1 MDNASKLPTRP
12 KNLIYPTVKFE
23 DFYIQFDSVRE
34 LAKHP
39 EWKRVYSKYYELNA
53 FEMDIPIGETTEDQN
68 NFSAE
73 KQLEEIIKIA
83 QSFMYFCHRYV
94 KILHPMHG
102 TIPFILYQYQRR
114 VIECYRDNKYNMVS
128 KFRQGGL
135 TTVAVLY
142 GLWMAMYKNDQQI
155 YVLSKTDREALAA
168 GDIAKKAMDNFPSWI
183 YNADRANINK
193 HEKQFDDVGSKIC
206 FFTPEAAR
214 GKSASLIIIDE
225 AAFIS
230 GMNDHWKAMYP
241 VVATGGSINVVST
254 VNGLGNWYEETYHA
268 AQARENFFNVIDI
281 DYWEHPVYANPE
293 WVKVTRLNLGEK
305 KYQQE
310 ILRDFLGSGET
321 YISSQIIGQLTR
333 YTASSEADPP
343 RTTFEKWSNRIVPPS
358 WHDGALWLWKEPQ
371 DGQEY
376 IIGVD
381 CAEGV
386 EGGDNSC
393 FEVLDVTTLEQVG
406 EFYSNT
412 IPPHIFS
419 QIIYQIAGYYN
430 TALVVVENMSVGG
443 AVLSMLQNDLAYEN
457 LYYETKKKVVNAPG
471 MKIGVANRSLLLEC
485 LQQRLQNNTIRINSK
500 RFVHELKTFI
510 FNPQK
515 RRAEAI
521 RKKHDDAIMAMCIAL
536 YVRDEEM
543 RGIPVGADVP
553 DEMTKIF
560 KTEMYA
566 EIRKEIME
574 GSKKDWLNEESTDPI
589 LMPESDELLTP
600 VTFNI
605 RRRHD
610 KLLKEFG
617 WMINWLVL
625 AGNLLYYS
633 SLS

>member
-1 MDNASKLPTRP
+1 MDNTGQLPQRP
-12 KNLIYPTVKFE
+12 KDLVYPETRFE
-23 DFYIQFDSVRE
+23 DFYVQFDSVAE
-34 LAKHP
+34 LVEHP
-39 EWKRVYSKYYELNA
+39 DWKNIYSNFYEFDE
-53 FEMDIPIGETTEDQN
+53 FEMDIPIGETIEDQN
-68 NFSAE
+68 NFSTDE
-73 KQLEEIIKIA
+73 QLKEIIKIA
-83 QSFMYFCHRYV
+83 HSFTYFCHRYV
-94 KILHPMHG
+94 KILHPVHG
-102 TIPFILYQYQRR
+102 TIPFILYKYQRT
-114 VIECYRDNKYNMVS
+114 VIECYENHKYNMVS

-168 GDIAKKAMDNFPSWI
+168 GDIAEKAMDNFPHWI
-183 YNADRANINK
+183 YNTQKAEISK
-193 HEKQFDDVGSKIC
+193 HEKKFSDVGSKIC
-206 FFTPEAAR
+206 FYTPEAAR

-241 VVATGGSINVVST
+241 VVATGGCINVVST

-281 DYWEHPVYANPE
+281 DYWEHPIYANPD
-293 WVKVTRLNLGEK
+293 WVRVTRLNLGEK
-305 KYQQE
+305 KWQQE

-321 YISSQIIGQLTR
+321 YISPHIIGQLNL
-333 YTASSEADPP
+333 YTKNLEIP
-343 RTTFEKWSNRIVPPS
+343 RTTFDRWTNRNASPDWSE
-358 WHDGALWLWKEPQ
+358 GALWIWKEPQ

-386 EGGDNSC
+386 GDDGDNSC
-393 FEVLDVTTLEQVG
+393 FQVIDASTLEQVA
-406 EFYSNT
+406 EFYSNL

-419 QIIYQIAGYYN
+419 QIIYQIGEYYN
-430 TALVVVENMSVGG
+430 TALIVVENMSVGG
-443 AVLSMLQNDLAYEN
+443 AVLGMLQNDLAYEN
-457 LYYETKKKVVNAPG
+457 LYYETKKVRTNAPG
-471 MKIGVANRSLLLEC
+471 VKVGVQNRSVFLET
-485 LQQRLQNNTIRINSK
+485 LQQRLQNNTLRINSK

-521 RKKHDDAIMAMCIAL
+521 SKKHDDAIMAMCIAL
-536 YVRDEEM
+536 YIRDEEM

-560 KTEMYA
+560 KTEMYQ

-574 GSKKDWLNEESTDPI
+574 GSKQDWLSDESDDPV
-589 LMPESDELLTP
+589 LPLDDELLAP

-617 WMINWLVL
+617 W
-625 AGNLLYYS
+625 
-633 SLS
+633 

>member
-1 MDNASKLPTRP
+1 MDNIHRLPTRP
-12 KNLIYPTVKFE
+12 KDLVYPKVKFE
-23 DFYIQFDSVRE
+23 DFYVQFDSVRE
-34 LAKHP
+34 LTKHP
-39 EWKRVYSKYYELNA
+39 DWKKIYSNFYKFDP
-53 FEMDIPIGETTEDQN
+53 FEMDIPIGEKTDDQN
-68 NFSAE
+68 NFSVD
-73 KQLEEIIKIA
+73 KQLEEIVKIA
-83 QSFMYFCHRYV
+83 QSFFYFCHRYV
-94 KILHPMHG
+94 KILHPVHG
-102 TIPFILYQYQRR
+102 TIPFVLYKYQRM
-114 VIECYRDNKYNMVS
+114 VVDCYKQHKYNMVS

-168 GDIAKKAMDNFPSWI
+168 GDIAKKAMDNFPHWI
-183 YNADRANINK
+183 FNENKAEINK
-193 HEKQFDDVGSKIC
+193 HEKQFNDVGSKIC
-206 FFTPEAAR
+206 FYTPEAAR

-225 AAFIS
+225 AAFIP
-230 GMNDHWKAMYP
+230 GMHDHWKAMYP
-241 VVATGGSINVVST
+241 VVATGGCINVVST

-281 DYWEHPVYANPE
+281 DYWEHPVYANPD
-293 WVKVTRLNLGEK
+293 WVKITRLNLGEK
-305 KYQQE
+305 KWQQE

-321 YISSQIIGQLTR
+321 YISSHIIGQLNR
-333 YTASSEADPP
+333 ITANSELKP
-343 RTTFEKWSNRIVPPS
+343 RITFERWGNRNVPAN
-358 WHDGALWLWKEPQ
+358 WEEGALWLWKEPQ

-386 EGGDNSC
+386 GEDGDNSC
-393 FEVLDVTTLEQVG
+393 FEVLDVSTLEQVA

-443 AVLSMLQNDLAYEN
+443 AVLGMLQNDLAYEN
-457 LYYETKKKVVNAPG
+457 LYYETKKRVVNAPG
-471 MKIGVANRSLLLEC
+471 VKVGVANRSLFLEC
-485 LQQRLQNNTIRINSK
+485 LQQRLQNNTLRINSK

-510 FNPQK
+510 YNPQK
-515 RRAEAI
+515 KRAEAI
-521 RKKHDDAIMAMCIAL
+521 KKKHDDAIMAMCIAL
-536 YVRDEEM
+536 FVRDEEM

-553 DEMTKIF
+553 EEMTKIF
-560 KTEMYA
+560 KTEMYR
-566 EIRKEIME
+566 EIRQEIME
-574 GSKKDWLNEESTDPI
+574 GSKKDWLNEESTDPV
-589 LMPESDELLTP
+589 LMPESDDLLPP

-617 WMINWLVL
+617 W
-625 AGNLLYYS
+625 
-633 SLS
+633 